1 MNILKMKIT
10 GYDEISNSLL
20 VSFASDE
27 TKSQDPS
34 DYTSFAYQPMTMW
47 PEITDPAEIQKRIA
61 VSGIHLVEQQKI
73 KEDFLANELNANVYK
88 NMVGQVVEFNKNDL
102 IPAAPVPEDALTEI
116 QV

>member
-34 DYTSFAYQPMTMW
+34 DYASFAYQPMTMW
-47 PEITDPAEIQKRIA
+47 PDITDPVEIQKRIA
-61 VSGIHLVEQQKI
+61 MAGIHLVEQQKI
-73 KEDFLANELNANVYK
+73 KEDFLSNETNATAYK
-88 NMVGQVVEFNKNDL
+88 NMVGQVIEYNKADL
-102 IPAAPVPEDALTEI
+102 IPPAPTPTDALVEV

>member
-34 DYTSFAYQPMTMW
+34 DYESFAYQPITMW
-47 PEITDPAEIQKRIA
+47 PDITDPLEIQKRIA
-61 VSGIHLVEQQKI
+61 ISGIHLVEQQKI
-73 KEDFLANELNANVYK
+73 KENFLADESNAFVYK
-88 NMVGQVVEFNKNDL
+88 NMVGQTIEFNKNDL
-102 IPAAPVPEDALTEI
+102 IPPAPVPEDALIEV